1 MRAPAAACVR
11 HARLSLLLPRAWHS
25 FVACPLAPTVPRSR
39 GGAASALPPCCRTA
53 FPHPPSPCPPPPP
66 PHPHPHSADP
76 DQNIM
81 RILVPLSNL
90 ASWVRGGREQGG
102 RGRHKGGGG
111 ASSLV
116 PGTRSGLR
124 PPHLHP
130 SPLSPCSA
138 GHCCL
143 CHPPLAQRRGCR
155 HQASAGCGLCVYRSV
170 CVCVLGGGAGEL
182 DSCLPALRA
191 PPRPL
196 SLPPSLPN
204 THINTL
210 THLPMQLLWALRHR
224 AR

>member
-111 ASSLV
+111 GRAAWSLGHAQV
-116 PGTRSGLR
+116 CGPPTFTPPPSR
-124 PPHLHP
+124 PARQGIVAFATLL
-130 SPLSPCSA
+130 SLSAVGADIKPL
-138 GHCCL
+138 
-143 CHPPLAQRRGCR
+143 LAVGSVSTGRC
-155 HQASAGCGLCVYRSV
+155 V
-170 CVCVLGGGAGEL
+170 CVCWGVARGSWTAA
-182 DSCLPALRA
+182 CLPCA
-191 PPRPL
+191 PLPAPSP
-196 SLPPSLPN
+196 SLPPSP
-204 THINTL
+204 THTS
-210 THLPMQLLWALRHR
+210 TP
-224 AR
+224 